1 MKPMDP
7 VKVKIDGLPSSSA
20 TTMVL
25 FGGVTI
31 GTAMAYV
38 GNRILQPH
46 PHLDPGYHLAQR
58 GPTEMILAGLVL
70 GVAGREAFRYLRNV

>member
-7 VKVKIDGLPSSSA
+7 VKLKIDGLPSSSA

-25 FGGVTI
+25 FGVTN

-38 GNRILQPH
+38 GDRILQAH

-58 GPTEMILAGLVL
+58 GPAEMILAGVVL
-70 GVAGREAFRYLRNV
+70 GVAGREAFRYLRNL

>member
-7 VKVKIDGLPSSSA
+7 VKVKIDGLPSSTA

-25 FGGVTI
+25 FAGATI

-38 GNRILQPH
+38 GDTILQPH

-58 GPTEMILAGLVL
+58 GPAEMILAGVVF
-70 GVAGREAFRYLRNV
+70 GVAGREAFRYLRNL